1 MARSKRE
8 LRRLLLL
15 NWMYESGNSGG
26 VTPPPSA
33 GAYIP
38 LSWIG
43 DVSVFDFGISDSI
56 PNTFNTIRR
65 NSASQSFVN
74 RTIES
79 LQTVPQGTAFTLSGD
94 TMIGNTGAWFSIG
107 QTGLHQ
113 AGISFTDLEYALR
126 GDQQGSVVDWEWWE
140 SGVKTELGTT
150 AIGDLLSWVIQYD
163 GNNNISV
170 NINNGEITH
179 TTTSS
184 YTTENM
190 AIYLLGRDPNGLMT
204 DHLALKTISQP
215 NRLLLAF
222 GDSIT
227 FGGADVGGYSS
238 IDGSSYLVKT
248 IAYENH
254 RHFINP
260 VLAIPGQAT
269 GQMLSD
275 QIPKSSDYYNAS
287 YDSNLATIMCAI
299 NDLRFG
305 TPLATIQSNLST
317 AVSSLQGNGFEVL
330 IMTVIRDH
338 SATDYP
344 DRAILN
350 SWILAGSSG
359 ADHILDLTQ
368 TDLETNTALFEA
380 DLLHP
385 NPDGMT
391 VIAENLWVVTKDL

>member
-1 MARSKRE
+1 MS
-8 LRRLLLL
+8 LRRFITGLSTGSSSPTPS
-15 NWMYESGNSGG
+15 SGSF
-26 VTPPPSA
+26 V
-33 GAYIP
+33 P
-38 LSWIG
+38 LSWTG
-43 DVSVFDFGISDSI
+43 DVSVFDFGISAST

-79 LQTVPQGTAFTLSGD
+79 IQTVPQGTAFTLSGD

-113 AGISFTDLEYALR
+113 PGITFGDLEYALR
-126 GDQQGSVVDWEWWE
+126 GDQQGSSVDWEWWE

-150 AIGDLLSWVIQYD
+150 VIGNLVSWVIQYD

-170 NINNGEITH
+170 NINNGDITH

-184 YTTENM
+184 YTTEAM
-190 AIYLLGRDPNGLMT
+190 AVYLLGRDPNGLMT
-204 DHLALKTISQP
+204 DHLALKTVSQP
-215 NRLLLAF
+215 NRIMLAF

-227 FGGADVGGYSS
+227 FGGADAGGYSS
-238 IDGSSYLVKT
+238 INGSSYLVKT

-275 QIPKSSDYYNAS
+275 QIPRASDYYNAS
-287 YDSNLATIMCAI
+287 YDSNLAIIMCGI

-305 TPLATIQSNLST
+305 TPLATIQANLSS
-317 AVSSLQGNGFEVL
+317 AVSSLQGDGMDVL
-330 IMTVIRDH
+330 IITVTRDH
-338 SATDYP
+338 SAADYP
-344 DRAILN
+344 DRATLN

-359 ADHILDLTQ
+359 ADHILDLTG

-391 VIAENLWVVTKDL
+391 VIAENLWLLTKDL